1 MIPWSFGTRLPED
14 LFRWRHVLRAQYLE
28 ARSLLS
34 GYLLS
39 SQGDRVTAANSV
51 EGRYPFLDYRVVEFA
66 ARIPPWYKIMGL
78 KEKLVLK
85 KAMIKELPPEI
96 TGRVKQPYMAPDSN
110 CFFQEDSP
118 AYIDAMLSEPALE
131 KAGVFNPAFVSKL
144 KAKCA
149 RLYHAHLSFK
159 DNMSFIGILSTQLLI
174 DQYIDNFKP
183 AGSLRK
189 MDFEVW
195 HDYSDNGP

>member
-1 MIPWSFGTRLPED
+1 VGSFGERLPVD
-14 LFRWRHVLRAQYLE
+14 LFKWRHVLRAQYLE
-28 ARSLLS
+28 AKSLLS

-51 EGRYPFLDYRVVEFA
+51 EGRYPFLDHRVVEFA
-66 ARIPPWYKIMGL
+66 AKIPPWYKIMGL

-96 TGRVKQPYMAPDSN
+96 TERVKQPYMAPDSN
-110 CFFQEDSP
+110 SFFQPESP
-118 AYIDAMLSEPALE
+118 SYIEEMLSEQTLE
-131 KAGVFNPAFVSKL
+131 RAGVFNSAFVTKL

-174 DQYIDNFKP
+174 DQYIDKFEFAKSLEKTDFK
-183 AGSLRK
+183 
-189 MDFEVW
+189 VW
-195 HDYSDNGP
+195 HDFSNGNS